1 MFTCK
6 AMRRVWCLLACIHT
20 AFLFFLMYN
29 CSWSSIMYGHF
40 INFAVSDFNTEND
53 NLHFITFVASVSL

>member
-1 MFTCK
+1 
-6 AMRRVWCLLACIHT
+6 
-20 AFLFFLMYN
+20 
-29 CSWSSIMYGHF
+29 MYGHF